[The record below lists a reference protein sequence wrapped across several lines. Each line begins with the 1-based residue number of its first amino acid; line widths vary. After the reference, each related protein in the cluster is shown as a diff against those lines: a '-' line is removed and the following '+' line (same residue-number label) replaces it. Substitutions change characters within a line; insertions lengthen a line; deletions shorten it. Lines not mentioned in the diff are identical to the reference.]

1 VDPEVT
7 IPSQRGEEPSPS
19 HPIGRPRFG
28 PGQLVRSFGW
38 CPMCGEDDPLI
49 TYTAMRYNTCWD
61 RDPLCSGEHFHVTCR
76 RCGYEWRERS

>member
-1 VDPEVT
+1 
-7 IPSQRGEEPSPS
+7 
-19 HPIGRPRFG
+19 
-28 PGQLVRSFGW
+28 
-38 CPMCGEDDPLI
+38 MCGEDDPLI